1 MSQAAVTGL
10 SVGAALLIIIATI
23 YGGWR
28 FKQRRLRNIPSV
40 QFTNRPE

>member
-10 SVGAALLIIIATI
+10 SVGAALLIILATI

-28 FKQRRLRNIPSV
+28 YKQRRTGNVPSV
-40 QFTNRPE
+40 QFTNRTD

>member
-1 MSQAAVTGL
+1 MSQAAVTGI

-28 FKQRRLRNIPSV
+28 YKQRRPRNVPSV
-40 QFTNRPE
+40 QFTNRSE